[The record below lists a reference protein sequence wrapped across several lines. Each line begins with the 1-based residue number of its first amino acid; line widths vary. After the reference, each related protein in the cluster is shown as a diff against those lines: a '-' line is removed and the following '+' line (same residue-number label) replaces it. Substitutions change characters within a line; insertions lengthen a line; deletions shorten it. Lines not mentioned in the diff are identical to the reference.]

1 MTRYEAVIKVAD
13 SELGANSDPDQIEG
27 SNIMVDAPICG
38 PNTTRLFLGGRV
50 WSYGGWSWAGLP
62 GPGLVPWAT
71 K

>member
-38 PNTTRLFLGGRV
+38 PNTTSLFWVVG
-50 WSYGGWSWAGLP
+50 SGLMVDGL
-62 GPGLVPWAT
+62 GPGCQGQD
-71 K
+71 